1 MQRAH
6 DKNDQTA
13 TKCIVKLDVSVVFIK
28 PKGSIMAS
36 DYPIAKLLGV
46 PGVAAV
52 EAGYADVECYG
63 QLHKYN
69 V

>member
-1 MQRAH
+1 
-6 DKNDQTA
+6 
-13 TKCIVKLDVSVVFIK
+13 
-28 PKGSIMAS
+28 
-36 DYPIAKLLGV
+36 LGV

-69 V
+69 VWEYGNYEEYQNQK